1 MAGTTSL
8 KLPEELKERVA
19 ELARGVAQT
28 PHAYMVEAIAERV
41 ALDERRRDFV
51 DRAVQSR
58 EAFAKSGQAY
68 RLEDVTAYYRAKL
81 AGAEPRR
88 PRPVKVK
95 KPSR

>member
-8 KLPEELKERVA
+8 KIPDELKEKVA
-19 ELARGVAQT
+19 DLARGVAQT

-51 DRAVQSR
+51 GRAVQSR

-68 RLEDVTAYYRAKL
+68 RLEDVTAYYRARL
-81 AGAEPRR
+81 AGADSRR
-88 PRPVKVK
+88 PRQVKVK

>member
-8 KLPEELKERVA
+8 KLPEELKEKVA

-41 ALDERRRDFV
+41 ALDELRRGFTG
-51 DRAVQSR
+51 RAAQSR
-58 EAFAKSGQAY
+58 DALAKSGQAF
-68 RLEDVTAYYRAKL
+68 RLEDVAAHYRAKL
-81 AGAEPRR
+81 AGVECPR

-95 KPSR
+95 KPAR

>member
-8 KLPEELKERVA
+8 KIPEELKEKVA
-19 ELARGVAQT
+19 DLARGVAQT

-58 EAFAKSGQAY
+58 EAVAMSGQAF
-68 RLEDVTAYYRAKL
+68 RLEDVTAYYRARL
-81 AGAEPRR
+81 AGAEARR
-88 PRPVKVK
+88 PRLVKVK

>member
-8 KLPEELKERVA
+8 KIPDELKEKVA
-19 ELARGVAQT
+19 DLARGVAQT

-51 DRAVQSR
+51 GRAVQSR

-81 AGAEPRR
+81 AGVEARR